1 MDEVDTPRPFFFE
14 ISSTEVR
21 KLSTDFR
28 CVDDMLGD
36 EHFRWFVG
44 VSKVRSRRIGNV
56 SEEYFLFL
64 LNTGSVFGFDE
75 AAEDV
80 EQLVSLTV
88 SGIEVLTTI
97 GGETACPLED
107 ESRV

>member
-1 MDEVDTPRPFFFE
+1 LDTPNPFFFE
-14 ISSTEVR
+14 ISSTEVL

-28 CVDDMLGD
+28 CVEDILGD

-75 AAEDV
+75 ATTEDV
-80 EQLVSLTV
+80 EELVSLSV
-88 SGIEVLTTI
+88 SGMEVLTTI
-97 GGETACPLED
+97 GGETGCPLED